1 MITYS
6 IWNNK
11 GGTGKTSLTFQTVCR
26 FANQN
31 LSKRV
36 LVIDLCPQANLSE
49 ILLGGQENG
58 GSKNLLA
65 NQGRMPRASIGG
77 YFDLRLGSPFSPPNF
92 QATDFITTPHKF
104 NQFISPNIDLV
115 CGDPLLELQAIAM
128 NTLAN
133 ADIPGVNAWLGVID
147 WLRDLLRRLDYD
159 YVFIDTNPSFSMY
172 TQIALAGSDRVVL
185 PVMADDSSRRAI
197 QNAFSLIYGLKL
209 PSEIYSKYT
218 FAKKLNDANRDLPK
232 VHLIVKNRLTQYMGT
247 SSAYNAVLVGI
258 NSDLADLIDQYPQY
272 FTFTDPHD
280 GTIDIGDFGTTGV
293 VAFARGCPFYNMPVG
308 KLTLAGQRVQ
318 VKNEYRDA
326 FVATIDRL
334 VKRLCK

>member
-1 MITYS
+1 MLTYS

-11 GGTGKTSLTFQTVCR
+11 GGTGKTSLSFQAVCR
-26 FANQN
+26 FAQ
-31 LSKRV
+31 KHPDKKI

-49 ILLGGQENG
+49 IFLGGQENK
-58 GSKNLLA
+58 GSHNLLI
-65 NQGRMPRASIGG
+65 NQGKMPRASIGG
-77 YFDLRLGSPFSPPNF
+77 YFDLRLSSPFSPPNF
-92 QATDFITTPHKF
+92 AATDFITNPHQF
-104 NQFISPNIDLV
+104 NKSISKNIDII

-147 WLRDLLRRLDYD
+147 WLRELLALLDYD
-159 YVFIDTNPSFSMY
+159 SVFIDTNPSFSMY
-172 TQIALAGSDRVVL
+172 TQIALAASDRVIL

-209 PSEIYSKYT
+209 PSEVYSKYT
-218 FAKKLNDANRDLPK
+218 FAKKLNDAQRALPK

-258 NSDLADLIDQYPQY
+258 DSDLRELIKQYPDY
-272 FTFTDPHD
+272 FTFSTPED
-280 GTIDIGDFGTTGV
+280 GTIDVRDFGTTGV
-293 VAFARGCPFYNMPVG
+293 VSFARGCDFKNMPVG

-318 VKNEYRDA
+318 VTKAACSDMLNAIDGV
-326 FVATIDRL
+326 VAKI
-334 VKRLCK
+334 